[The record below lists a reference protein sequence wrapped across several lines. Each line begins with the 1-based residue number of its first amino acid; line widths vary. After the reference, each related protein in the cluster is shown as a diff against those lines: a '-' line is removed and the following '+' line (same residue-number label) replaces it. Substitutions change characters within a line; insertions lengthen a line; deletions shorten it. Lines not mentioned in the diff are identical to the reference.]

1 VRDLVAVAD
10 QRFADEH
17 GHSEF
22 SVEGCGTAETVGNIG
37 TADPPNGNGKP
48 PTAPLL
54 RIILFIPSIP
64 SGDPPMRFALAFLGL
79 TLVPLAA
86 PAQTARFEL
95 GQRLRAFEDA
105 WETADAAGKER
116 ALKIVPK
123 VTNQFFSFQLG
134 EAGRTLD
141 DARHA
146 LTSAKPRTA
155 AQQWADSL
163 YAEPET
169 RLIDAGEKELKVT
182 IRAFYPVK
190 AKQPKELAVRLKLG
204 RAEPKEVALDALP
217 TTVMLD
223 PAAAAGGSDF
233 ADLTLTTEARA
244 RDKSLTTRTLGVSRL
259 AGAAGG
265 FPVVEKYLARGK
277 KSLPDDSL
285 ELATLTDRV
294 ALLKELANG
303 TVTETNYPAAKLLR
317 EALEMA
323 TSGGSADGTTAKLA
337 ARVRALKDE
346 RESGRFVVPPD
357 VLEQALAN
365 HPKVAAKQKR
375 LDELAKEFKEL
386 QKQLMPGAP
395 LLDRAETNY
404 RKALA
409 AVAGE
414 RTAAKKEL
422 LPELQKGRKQAVED
436 ELKKAEADLAA
447 APKPKGEEKP
457 FFNADRAGQFWLTV
471 PTGKARTACRLL
483 VPKGLDAKKPVP
495 LVVALHGA
503 GGSENLFFE
512 GYGAGHVVTLCEK
525 RGWLLVAPR
534 LGLSFVG
541 GPVPLGEIV
550 DKLAERYPIDPTAV
564 FVVGHSMGAS
574 ATIAA
579 AQKYPGKFAAV
590 AALGGGGRV
599 KADTAKAFAE
609 LPTFVGVGSADF
621 ALTGARSLNKALVD
635 AGAKK
640 RTFKEYDG
648 VEHLLIV
655 REALGDV
662 FAVFDKAARK

>member
-1 VRDLVAVAD
+1 
-10 QRFADEH
+10 
-17 GHSEF
+17 
-22 SVEGCGTAETVGNIG
+22 
-37 TADPPNGNGKP
+37 
-48 PTAPLL
+48 
-54 RIILFIPSIP
+54 
-64 SGDPPMRFALAFLGL
+64 MRFALAFLGL

-95 GQRLRAFEDA
+95 GQRLRAFEEA

-146 LTSAKPRTA
+146 LTSANPRPA

-163 YAEPET
+163 YAEPEK
-169 RLIDAGEKELKVT
+169 RLIDTKAKELKVT
-182 IRAFYPVK
+182 IQAFYPVK
-190 AKQPKELAVRLKLG
+190 AEQPKGLTVRLKLG
-204 RAEPKEVALDALP
+204 RADPKEIRIDSLP
-217 TTVMLD
+217 MTVTLD
-223 PAAAAGGSDF
+223 PAAAAVGETDS
-233 ADLTLTTEARA
+233 ADLTLSTELLV
-244 RDKSLTTRTLGVSRL
+244 RDKSLTTRPLGVSRL
-259 AGAAGG
+259 KGAADG
-265 FPVVEKYLARGK
+265 FPVADSLLTLGK
-277 KSLPDDSL
+277 QSLPADSL
-285 ELATLTDRV
+285 ELATLTQRV
-294 ALLKELANG
+294 SLLKDLATG

-323 TSGGSADGTTAKLA
+323 MSGGSANDPTTKLA
-337 ARVRALKDE
+337 ARVRVLKDE

-357 VLEQALAN
+357 VLEKAIAD

-375 LDELAKEFKEL
+375 LDELVKEL
-386 QKQLMPGAP
+386 KELHKQLMPGAP
-395 LLDRAETNY
+395 LLDRVETNH
-404 RKALA
+404 RAALT

-414 RTAAKKEL
+414 RATVKKEL

-436 ELKKAEADLAA
+436 ELKTAEAELAA
-447 APKPKGEEKP
+447 APKPKGEDKP

-471 PTGKARTACRLL
+471 PTGKARTACRLF
-483 VPKGLDAKKPVP
+483 VPEGLSAKKSVP
-495 LVVALHGA
+495 LVIALHGA

-512 GYGAGHVVTLCEK
+512 GYGAGHIVKLCEK

-550 DKLAERYPIDPTAV
+550 DKLAERYPIDPKAV

-579 AQKYPGKFAAV
+579 AQKYPGRFAAV
-590 AALGGGGRV
+590 AALGGGGRLQ
-599 KADTAKAFAE
+599 ANTAQAFAE

-621 ALTGARSLNKALVD
+621 ALTGARSLNKALVE

-662 FAVFDKAARK
+662 FALFDKAARK